1 MIWAKDLL
9 LVITMVVVCI
19 AAGVIAAGVII
30 EIAEQRR

>member
-19 AAGVIAAGVII
+19 AAGVII